1 MGYMEIHRESQI
13 RSSKSLLKAK
23 AVVRKRDEK
32 ATQVGQTATPPPET
46 DVPESTAWG
55 HFPDST
61 ELFEARPEPVP
72 FDLPREPG
80 SFAEGRLPV
89 SGQTCRRLPLLL
101 PSSLEAASR
110 SPCHLPDPKLG
121 PPPPVPQRPRTSPA
135 VLPQP
140 RSPPPPDPDST
151 RSPAGRRAHLT
162 SDP

>member
-13 RSSKSLLKAK
+13 HLSKSLLKAK

-46 DVPESTAWG
+46 DVPESTARG

-80 SFAEGRLPV
+80 SFAEGSLPV

-110 SPCHLPDPKLG
+110 SPCRLPDPKLG
-121 PPPPVPQRPRTSPA
+121 PPPPVPQRPA
-135 VLPQP
+135 LPP
-140 RSPPPPDPDST
+140 RSSHSPGHPRPQTPTPPAAQ
-151 RSPAGRRAHLT
+151 PADAPT
-162 SDP
+162 